1 MGDAD
6 PSATPYGEDPIPLKP
21 SQTVRQQAKDVVK
34 RMKKN
39 AKAEYTPEEISSVI
53 SIGVE
58 DLHNSVLPMTIV
70 SLLYGLTV
78 LVQIIALPLIPLAVD
93 QWFKNFASYTI
104 FLPPALGVLVFGYM
118 IYAYLHNLKRWAYT
132 FHTLVV
138 GIWTIL
144 MSILWVWIWIEFF
157 WYCPANTPLYCTN
170 GVTAELALGYE
181 IFAIVTLIQVPIL
194 WIELFI
200 YGRATRYWKVLYRA
214 TSFTG
219 TELARL
225 IYNDEAFSRRYLIT
239 IGDQKQQ

>member
-1 MGDAD
+1 MSYEPLPGGDESFPLV
-6 PSATPYGEDPIPLKP
+6 PSK
-21 SQTVRQQAKDVVK
+21 TVRRQAKDVVK
-34 RMKKN
+34 RMKKD
-39 AKAEYTPEEISSVI
+39 AGASYTPQEISSVI

-58 DLHNSVLPMTIV
+58 DLHNSVLPMTII

-78 LVQIIALPLIPLAVD
+78 LVQIIALPLIPLTVD

-104 FLPPALGVLVFGYM
+104 FLPPAIGVLVFGYM

-144 MSILWVWIWIEFF
+144 MTILWAWIWIEFF

-170 GVTAELALGYE
+170 GITSDLALGYE
-181 IFAIVTLIQVPIL
+181 IFAIVTLIQVPLL

-219 TELARL
+219 TQLARL
-225 IYNDEAFSRRYLIT
+225 IYMDPAFSDRYAIT
-239 IGDQKQQ
+239 IGQQKKL

>member
-1 MGDAD
+1 MGDEFTPGGEKEAFPLA
-6 PSATPYGEDPIPLKP
+6 PSK
-21 SQTVRQQAKDVVK
+21 TVRRQARDTVK
-34 RMKKN
+34 RMKEDAAAN
-39 AKAEYTPEEISSVI
+39 YTPEEISSVI

-58 DLHNSVLPMTIV
+58 DLHNSVLPMTII

-104 FLPPALGVLVFGYM
+104 FLPPAIGVLVFGYM

-157 WYCPANTPLYCTN
+157 WYCPTNTPLHCTN
-170 GVTAELALGYE
+170 GITSELALGYE
-181 IFAIVTLIQVPIL
+181 IYAIVTLIQVPLL

-219 TELARL
+219 TQLARL
-225 IYNDEAFSRRYLIT
+225 IYMDPAFSDRYAIT
-239 IGDQKQQ
+239 IGQEKRQ